1 MLKGLGN
8 IASMMKQASEMQ
20 GRIAEVKEQVAG
32 LRVEGIAGGEM
43 VKVQATGDLKI
54 VSVTIEPSL
63 IETGDREMM
72 EELVA
77 AAANQALQ
85 KAKDAAASAMSEVA
99 TGMNIPGLD
108 DALSKLGMSE

>member
-8 IASMMKQASEMQ
+8 ITSMMKQASEMQ

-43 VKVQATGDLKI
+43 VKVKTTGDLKI

-63 IETGDREMM
+63 IESGDCEMI
-72 EELVA
+72 EELVTA
-77 AAANQALQ
+77 ATNQALQ
-85 KAKDAAASAMSEVA
+85 KAKDAAASAMSEVT

-108 DALSKLGMSE
+108 EALSKLGMGE